1 MNSTKP
7 MPPPSKEIAEDKL
20 GPGPQW
26 EAFTESGPSLE
37 TEAEWI
43 RHVLPQHE
51 LPQEVQT
58 FQDDPSVPEKLRQI
72 LAWSLNPSPPQDSTV
87 QQNSS
92 VAKGKSKESEHDR
105 NSSSEFS
112 RVPSGEA
119 GRHHVRTS
127 KRTRAGTVSG
137 TSRASNSDASSS
149 SASGKLPTKARAV
162 GHRALESTRDIFSS
176 IVVKAKGPP
185 VECTGCFEE
194 IPPSETAK
202 LPCTHHY
209 CKECLTTLITTALQ
223 NEATFPPKC
232 CLTAIPLKTV
242 LLHLTK
248 EQRQTYKEKAAEYAI
263 PPQERL
269 YCPNT
274 NCLRWISPSAIRRD
288 RQGVNHSCPH
298 CSTKICGACH
308 GLAHK
313 RFTECPKDSGL
324 EATILMAELEGWR
337 RCYMCRTIVER
348 NDGCRHMTCKC
359 GGEFCYICG
368 AVWQTCH
375 CTEDDELVRQEE
387 LRQRREQQQGE
398 SAEIARAI
406 AEVEALERIE
416 AERRQQEEREEEER
430 RQAELARLE
439 AERLREEE
447 ARRREELRLE
457 REFRKTLRISVEQA
471 CEALQSALEDVL
483 RVQRTSLDSR
493 HINLEQQYFQRCNA
507 EVAEQQ
513 ATMETMMTALESH
526 ISGRIKALEESHE
539 AELRAFDAELQELE
553 DDFFLEM
560 QTHLRGKSDREGRER
575 RLQERFNKQQDA
587 KREDIFGRQES
598 EMEVAKAK
606 AALEVRGLTRAQ
618 RQQVASLEA
627 THAAQLKALL
637 AMVSA
642 DRAWYDFLSERRQ
655 NMVTEHTRLMLEAV
669 DAGQE
674 PVGLTEERAMAVRPL
689 IRTDGRIEEAVHDPS
704 LQSSDRAPEAEQH
717 LPSHQKAPSS
727 RVSTPSPSP
736 SLIDLVNTSRCLLN
750 ILEVHSNADLSHQAS
765 LDRAQAWVAKTS
777 GEVPLRQGEHRP
789 KGRDPS
795 QVAESSSSSSSSS
808 SNNSRVA
815 AKPSAR
821 GPNILLSPP
830 ALRANSDL
838 LPKPESIVIRIHLRL
853 NDDNGNRNDSS
864 FNIKVQHRIKLRD
877 KAHDS
882 IDVVDNNVICLCIYI
897 KASNGAETQI
907 SQSPDRASNI
917 RDTKGYDGATVRRGQ
932 RAFFDPFLLSALQA
946 TSSCKRSVVYST

>member
-1 MNSTKP
+1 MDSPKP
-7 MPPPSKEIAEDKL
+7 MPPPSKEIAEEKL
-20 GPGPQW
+20 GPSPQW
-26 EAFTESGPSLE
+26 EAFKQSRPSLE
-37 TEAEWI
+37 TETEWI

-58 FQDDPSVPEKLRQI
+58 FQDDASVPEKLRQI
-72 LAWSLNPSPPQDSTV
+72 LAWSLNPSPPQDRTA

-105 NSSSEFS
+105 NSSSEIS
-112 RVPSGEA
+112 RVPSSEA
-119 GRHHVRTS
+119 GRHHVRTT
-127 KRTRAGTVSG
+127 KRTKAGTVSG

-149 SASGKLPTKARAV
+149 TSGKLPTKARAV
-162 GHRALESTRDIFSS
+162 GHRAFESTRDIFSS

-194 IPPSETAK
+194 ISPSETAK

-209 CKECLTTLITTALQ
+209 CKECLTTLIITALQ

-493 HINLEQQYFQRCNA
+493 HINLEKQYFQRCNA
-507 EVAEQQ
+507 EVDEQQ
-513 ATMETMMTALESH
+513 TSMETMMTALESH

-539 AELRAFDAELQELE
+539 AELRAFDAKLQELE

-575 RLQERFNKQQDA
+575 RLQDRFNKQQDA

-598 EMEVAKAK
+598 EMEVVKAK

-618 RQQVASLEA
+618 RQQVASLQA
-627 THAAQLKALL
+627 THATQLKALL
-637 AMVSA
+637 AMVAA
-642 DRAWYDFLSERRQ
+642 DRAWYDFLSERRL

-669 DAGQE
+669 GAGQE
-674 PVGLTEERAMAVRPL
+674 PVGLTEERAMAIRPF
-689 IRTDGRIEEAVHDPS
+689 IRTDGRVEEAINDPS
-704 LQSSDRAPEAEQH
+704 LQSTNRVPEADQH

-727 RVSTPSPSP
+727 RVSTPSPSE
-736 SLIDLVNTSRCLLN
+736 SLVDLVNTSRCLLN
-750 ILEVHSNADLSHQAS
+750 ILEVHSNAELSHQAS
-765 LDRAQAWVAKTS
+765 LDRARAWVAKTS
-777 GEVPLRQGEHRP
+777 GEVPLRQVEPRP
-789 KGRDPS
+789 KGSEPS
-795 QVAESSSSSSSSS
+795 QASGSGSR

-815 AKPSAR
+815 AKPSTGEPMR
-821 GPNILLSPP
+821 ISELEPMWK
-830 ALRANSDL
+830 NSIFL
-838 LPKPESIVIRIHLRL
+838 TKFEPESIVIRIHLRL
-853 NDDNGNRNDSS
+853 NDNGNNSS
-864 FNIKVQHRIKLRD
+864 LNIKAQHRINFRD

-882 IDVVDNNVICLCIYI
+882 IDVVDNNGICLCICI
-897 KASNGAETQI
+897 KDSDPAGAGTEASFPSKIG
-907 SQSPDRASNI
+907 RVSNI
-917 RDTKGYDGATVRRGQ
+917 RVTKSSNSATVRLGERAVFNTFLL
-932 RAFFDPFLLSALQA
+932 RAFQA
-946 TSSCKRSVVYST
+946 ASSGKRSLVYSA